1 VASFAPEPGRGIEI
15 RIGVKLQ
22 DTILIAFIALGRNQ
36 LRSALTATGIT
47 IGIFSIISVMTAIS
61 ALQNSIET
69 GLSFLGSDIFQFSKY
84 PVGIQI
90 SGAEKYRNRRNIDY
104 GTYLKFARIIG
115 DQAAIICPKVWD
127 DRTQGVFENRKT
139 NPNIQLCGTNEGFL
153 TANNYVLEEGRNLSP
168 EDGEFARSVCVIG
181 RQVAERL
188 FPQGGASGR
197 VIRLDS
203 KEYQVIG
210 ILAEKGSGFGGNN
223 DNIVLIPIT
232 KFFDNYGRQQRSLNI
247 AVEAPNQKAYER
259 TMGIAFGAFRQARG
273 LRPEEP
279 NDFEI
284 YSNDSIEGVFRSV
297 AGIVRMGAFLV
308 STIALIAAG
317 IGIMNIM
324 LVSVT
329 ERTKEIGI
337 RKSLGARR
345 SDIRMQF
352 LLEAL
357 SLSLIGAGA
366 GIFLGIIAGNGLA
379 LWLRATA
386 IFPWDWAI
394 IGVVFC
400 SAIGVGF
407 GLYPAHKAASMHP
420 VEALRR
426 E

>member
-1 VASFAPEPGRGIEI
+1 MI
-15 RIGVKLQ
+15 
-22 DTILIAFIALGRNQ
+22 IACKALGVNR
-36 LRSALTATGIT
+36 LRSALTMTGVT

-69 GLSFLGSDIFQFSKY
+69 GLSFLGSNIFQLSKY
-84 PVGIQI
+84 PLGIHV

-104 GTYLKFARIIG
+104 GTYLKFARIVG
-115 DQAAIICPKVWD
+115 DQPAIICPKVWD
-127 DRTQGVFENRKT
+127 DSTQGVFGNRKT

-153 TANNYVLEEGRNLSP
+153 AANNYALEEGRNLSR
-168 EDGEFARSVCVIG
+168 EDSEFTRSVCVIG
-181 RQVAERL
+181 QQVVQRL
-188 FPQGGASGR
+188 FPLGGASGK
-197 VIRLDS
+197 VIRLNS

-210 ILAEKGSGFGGNN
+210 TLAEKGSGFGGND

-232 KFFDNYGRQQRSLNI
+232 KFFENYGKQQRSLNI
-247 AVEAPNQKAYER
+247 AIEALNQNAYER
-259 TMGIAFGAFRQARG
+259 TMGIAIEAFREARG
-273 LRPEEP
+273 LRPEEA

-284 YSNDSIEGVFRSV
+284 YSNDSIEGVFRSI
-297 AGIVRMGAFLV
+297 AGTVRIGAFV
-308 STIALIAAG
+308 ISTIALIAAG

-357 SLSLIGAGA
+357 FLSIIGAAA
-366 GIFLGIIAGNGLA
+366 GIFLGVIAGNGLA

-394 IGVVFC
+394 IGIVFC
-400 SAIGVGF
+400 SAIGIGF
-407 GLYPAHKAASMHP
+407 GLYPAHKAASLDP